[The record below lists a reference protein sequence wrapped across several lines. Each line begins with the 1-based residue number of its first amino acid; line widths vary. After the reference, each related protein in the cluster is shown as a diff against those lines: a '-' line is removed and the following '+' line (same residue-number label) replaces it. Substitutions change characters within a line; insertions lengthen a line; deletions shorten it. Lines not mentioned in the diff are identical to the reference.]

1 MSKALKLLIL
11 ITSIAFINVIFF
23 SPGLLGIQVFG
34 ESALQT
40 ASATAIL
47 TASILALLF
56 GIYQLFFKPTVI
68 IPIKELKADEDYVIS
83 LSQYKNMKVLKKEI
97 SFALEQVQ
105 RLKKKKGTLWNV
117 LNQRFEQNEI
127 SYKKFTTV
135 IIEVEKLF
143 YLNLRNIL
151 NKVSVFDE
159 AEYKHVLEH
168 NTTRFTK
175 KILMEK
181 AELYNK
187 YMTFINNALNINEEI
202 LLDLDKL
209 LLETSK
215 LNSFEIEDIDNM
227 ACMKEIENLITQTK
241 FYKN

>member
-11 ITSIAFINVIFF
+11 ITSIAFINVIVL

-47 TASILALLF
+47 TASILAILF

-68 IPIKELKADEDYVIS
+68 ISIKELKADEDYVIS

-175 KILMEK
+175 KKFLWRK
-181 AELYNK
+181 RNF
-187 YMTFINNALNINEEI
+187 TINI
-202 LLDLDKL
+202 
-209 LLETSK
+209 
-215 LNSFEIEDIDNM
+215 
-227 ACMKEIENLITQTK
+227 
-241 FYKN
+241 